1 MGGRFDAD
9 DDEYLEL
16 LSQYERYVQQSPG
29 TYEDFDEWLE
39 ITYGNSR
46 RKALKRNVRRGKE
59 NVERD

>member
-1 MGGRFDAD
+1 MGGRFDQD

-39 ITYGNSR
+39 ITYGSSR
-46 RKALKRNVRRGKE
+46 RKALKRNVRRPRDGG
-59 NVERD
+59 ERE